1 MYIIKKFLL
10 HGVLILKINMIL
22 NGLLV
27 NYKLMIALIYQLFNY
42 TLNDIV
48 IVKIVS

>member
-27 NYKLMIALIYQLFNY
+27 NYKLMIALIYQLFND
-42 TLNDIV
+42 TL
-48 IVKIVS
+48 KKLKLLL